1 MKKIILL
8 CLALMLL
15 TALSACGKEP
25 AETEAPAEKD
35 GKLRITVTIFP
46 AWDWLREVLGE
57 ETDAAEVTLLLG
69 DGVDLHSYNPTV
81 ADIVKIADCDLFIYV
96 GGESDAWIEMVL
108 PGGNPKR
115 TELNLMEILGDAAAT
130 EEFPEGMQGEAEEEP
145 AYDEHVW
152 LSLRNAQV
160 FVQQIAQALQT
171 LDPARADTYGA
182 NAAAYIE
189 KLQALDKAY
198 EKTVGAAEV
207 KTLLFADRF
216 PFRYLVK
223 DYGLSYYAAFA
234 GCSAETE
241 ASFAT
246 VTFLAG
252 KADEMELPAVLT
264 IEGSDGRLAE
274 TVVQNTKHAA
284 PRILSL
290 NSLQA
295 VTEKDILGG
304 MTYLSVME
312 KNRAVLEEAL
322 TRR

>member
-1 MKKIILL
+1 MKKIIFL
-8 CLALMLL
+8 CLALAL
-15 TALSACGKEP
+15 TAALSACGKEP
-25 AETEAPAEKD
+25 AEKEE
-35 GKLRITVTIFP
+35 KLRVTVTIFP

-57 ETDAAEVTLLLG
+57 EKDSAEVTLLLG
-69 DGVDLHSYNPTV
+69 DGVDLHSYQPTA
-81 ADIVKIADCDLFIYV
+81 ADILTISNCDLFIYV
-96 GGESDAWIEMVL
+96 GGESDEWIREVL
-108 PGGNPKR
+108 AGAENPKR

-130 EEFPEGMQGEAEEEP
+130 EEFPEGMQGEAEEAP

-152 LSLRNAQV
+152 LSLRNAQC
-160 FVQQIAQALQT
+160 FVQQIAKALQT
-171 LDPARADTYGA
+171 LDPAHAEAYGA
-182 NAAAYIE
+182 NAAAYTE
-189 KLQALDKAY
+189 KLQALDAAY
-198 EKTVGAAEV
+198 EKTVSAADV
-207 KTLLFADRF
+207 RTLLFADRF

-252 KADEMELPAVLT
+252 KADELDLPAVLT

-284 PRILSL
+284 PRILTL
-290 NSLQA
+290 DSLQA
-295 VTEKDILGG
+295 VTEKDIQSGT
-304 MTYLSVME
+304 TYLSVME